1 MLITLALLPQV
12 PGVAS
17 HGPLTPNLLKV
28 AFGHHND
35 HDDFADYDDHNDHDD
50 CADPVDYDENDDH
63 NDQ

>member
-35 HDDFADYDDHNDHDD
+35 HDDCADHVDYDD
-50 CADPVDYDENDDH
+50 NDDH